1 MKNFIY
7 ISLLFLTANVAN
19 AQLNVVGDNFVFSKG
34 TDIFV
39 KEEVNLVN
47 PESRIF
53 LRGEAQLIQESNVP
67 NEGEGVLSI
76 FQEGTS
82 NEYTYNYWSAPVSDQ
97 TTGTNGNVG
106 FKNIQLTY
114 PTVDLSLMT
123 PPTTTDFTITNG
135 DAIILPF
142 NMKNGISDDA
152 DVGGSQ
158 LQIAGRWLYTYDS
171 GGNPATGYAG
181 WSNFNSPTA
190 IARSGYGFTM
200 KGTREVTGG
209 SLNYDGGQRYD
220 FRGRP
225 NNGTIQVGVGN
236 DNGTLAGN
244 PYPSALDLK
253 RFIEENSFDSGAGTV
268 LMDPWVEF
276 WESQEETDHNLV
288 SYLGGYAR
296 YVPLGFAPGS
306 NDGYANDGTYL
317 EPVFRRTNNDGT
329 INTSS
334 STTSLSGPPTPP
346 ADNTSF
352 VDNALMDG
360 KRRYAAVGQGFFISR
375 TNTDVPY
382 RNNVAGFPDSYEQ
395 DATPNI
401 SAGVILPGGQ
411 TGELIT
417 FNNSMR
423 VFQRENT
430 TTSIF
435 KAAPGVS
442 DPQSAIVA
450 NQIPK
455 MIINV
460 IPENLYVRPLKFIFD
475 DSTTQGYDYSWEGT
489 LSGRIDTDAYIKI
502 GTEGEFGL
510 SSQPFDE
517 NMTIPIG
524 VEVASSNTSPIDVEF
539 ELAFLINFSP
549 NDVFLH
555 DTQSGTYHD
564 LKAGNKT
571 LLIAP
576 GHYTDRFEITF
587 KDTSGTLSND
597 SVNEVNF
604 DIFQNNNR
612 RELTILNPNQEDV
625 ASIALF
631 DLAGREVLSNKPAST
646 QSSYTFDTASLSSAI
661 YIAKVTT
668 TDNKEKSVKVSI
680 SN

>member
-1 MKNFIY
+1 
-7 ISLLFLTANVAN
+7 
-19 AQLNVVGDNFVFSKG
+19 
-34 TDIFV
+34 
-39 KEEVNLVN
+39 
-47 PESRIF
+47 
-53 LRGEAQLIQESNVP
+53 
-67 NEGEGVLSI
+67 
-76 FQEGTS
+76 
-82 NEYTYNYWSAPVSDQ
+82 
-97 TTGTNGNVG
+97 
-106 FKNIQLTY
+106 
-114 PTVDLSLMT
+114 MT

-152 DVGGSQ
+152 DIGGSQ

-190 IARSGYGFTM
+190 IVRSGYGFTM
-200 KGTREVTGG
+200 KGTREIAGG
-209 SLNYDGGQRYD
+209 SLNYDEGQRYD

-253 RFIEENSFDSGAGTV
+253 RFLEENSPDSGPRRI
-268 LMDPWVEF
+268 DPWIEF
-276 WESQEETDHNLV
+276 WESQVELDHNLV

-296 YVPLGFAPGS
+296 YIPLGFDDTMGDPS
-306 NDGYANDGTYL
+306 GYDNDGTYM
-317 EPVFRRTNNDGT
+317 EPIFRRTDNDGN
-329 INTSS
+329 IITS
-334 STTSLSGPPTPP
+334 TAQLTDGSGPPGPP
-346 ADNTSF
+346 GSQTSF
-352 VDNALMDG
+352 GPGMIDG
-360 KRRYAAVGQGFFISR
+360 KRRYAAIGQGFFISR
-375 TNTDVPY
+375 TNTTIPF
-382 RNNVAGFPDSYEQ
+382 ATSTAFQQ
-395 DATPNI
+395 DATPN
-401 SAGVILPGGQ
+401 LT
-411 TGELIT
+411 TGSPSPTELGDYAV

-442 DPQSAIVA
+442 DPQSSVVA

-475 DSTTQGYDYSWEGT
+475 DSTTQGYDFAWEGT
-489 LSGRIDTDAYIKI
+489 ISGRIDTDAYIKI
-502 GTEGEFGL
+502 GTEGEYGL
-510 SSQPFDE
+510 SSQAYDE
-517 NMTIPIG
+517 NMAIPIG
-524 VEVASSNTSPIDVEF
+524 VEVAASNTSPIDVEF
-539 ELAFLINFSP
+539 ELAFLINFNP

-555 DTQSGTYHD
+555 DTQTGTYHD

-587 KDTSGTLSND
+587 KDTSSTLSNENLD
-597 SVNEVNF
+597 EVNF
-604 DIFQNNNR
+604 DIFQNNNIK
-612 RELTILNPNQEDV
+612 ELTVLNPNQEDV
-625 ASIALF
+625 ASIALY
-631 DLAGREVLSNKPAST
+631 DLAGREVFSSKPTTT
-646 QSSYTFDTASLSSAI
+646 QSTYTFETASLSSAI

>member
-19 AQLNVVGDNFVFSKG
+19 AQLNVVGDNFIFSKG

-47 PESRIF
+47 AESRIF
-53 LRGEAQLIQESNVP
+53 LRGEAQLMQESNVP

-76 FQEGTS
+76 FQEGTANVFS
-82 NEYTYNYWSAPVSDQ
+82 YNYWSAPVSNE

-106 FKNIQLTY
+106 FVNTQIKY
-114 PTVDLSLMT
+114 PTIDTMSPPVDG
-123 PPTTTDFTITNG
+123 TDFTITAEDSEILAYGVRNG
-135 DAIILPF
+135 R
-142 NMKNGISDDA
+142 SDDG
-152 DVGGSQ
+152 DIDGMDK
-158 LQIAGRWLYTYDS
+158 LQIAGRWLWTYDS

-181 WSNFNSPTA
+181 WTNFNGSQTV
-190 IARSGYGFTM
+190 RSGYGFTM
-200 KGTREVTGG
+200 KGVNEISGG
-209 SLNYDGGQRYD
+209 SPNFETFNGVEGQRYD

-253 RFIEENSFDSGAGTV
+253 KFLEENAEDNGPGTV

-276 WESQEETDHNLV
+276 WESQEEGSHLLT

-296 YVPLGFAPGS
+296 YVPLGFTPGS
-306 NDGYANDGTYL
+306 NDGYANNGTYQD
-317 EPVFRRTNNDGT
+317 PVFRRTNNDGT
-329 INTSS
+329 INTSTR
-334 STTSLSGPPTPP
+334 TTNLLGPPTPP
-346 ADNTSF
+346 ADDASF
-352 VDNALMDG
+352 VDNGLMDG
-360 KRRYAAVGQGFFISR
+360 RRRYAAVGQGFFISR
-375 TNTDVPY
+375 TNTDVP
-382 RNNVAGFPDSYEQ
+382 FTSTSFEQ

-401 SAGVILPGGQ
+401 SDGVVLPGGQ

-423 VFQRENT
+423 VFQRENGLE
-430 TTSIF
+430 SFF
-435 KAAPGVS
+435 KAAPGVT

-450 NQIPK
+450 SQVPK

-460 IPENLYVRPLKFIFD
+460 IPEALYVRPLNFIFD
-475 DSTTQGYDYSWEGT
+475 DSTSQAYDFAWESPI
-489 LSGRIDTDAYIKI
+489 SGRIDTDAYIKI
-502 GTEGEFGL
+502 GTEGEYGL
-510 SSQPFDE
+510 SSQAFDE
-517 NMTIPIG
+517 NMAIPIG
-524 VEVASSNTSPIDVEF
+524 VEVSSSNTAPIDVEF
-539 ELAFLINFSP
+539 ELAFLINFNP

-555 DTQSGTYHD
+555 DKQTGTYHD

-571 LLIAP
+571 LLLAA

-587 KDTSGTLSND
+587 KDTSSTLSNEILD
-597 SVNEVNF
+597 EVTF
-604 DIFQNNNR
+604 DIFQNNNTQ
-612 RELTILNPNQEDV
+612 ELTVLNPNQEKV
-625 ASIALF
+625 ANIALF
-631 DLAGREVLSNKPAST
+631 DLAGREVLSDKPANT